1 MLKLFIE
8 TQRKFL
14 QENRLQETLHELSS
28 LEKCKI
34 EEDSQMEEEDG
45 GMEEEE
51 DDDDDDDGEELIA
64 QEMECS
70 DRGWCD
76 YYLNLKPFSTHR
88 VCAITHTMAFS
99 PFLFLPESDEED
111 NEHKSIGRV
120 KRTNVKV

>member
-1 MLKLFIE
+1 MLKLFLE

-45 GMEEEE
+45 GMEEE
-51 DDDDDDDGEELIA
+51 DDDDDGEELIA

-88 VCAITHTMAFS
+88 VCAITHTRAFS
-99 PFLFLPESDEED
+99 PESDEED